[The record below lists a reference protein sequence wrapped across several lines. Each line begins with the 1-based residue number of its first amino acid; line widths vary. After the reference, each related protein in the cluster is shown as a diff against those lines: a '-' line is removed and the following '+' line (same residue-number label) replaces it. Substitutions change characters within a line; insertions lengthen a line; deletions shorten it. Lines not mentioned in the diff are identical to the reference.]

1 MQSKLRNNELISIDL
16 LTIILPFTQILKS
29 SNFAGPFKLSALETL
44 QTFMKSN
51 LFISPSSNN
60 LNLSITDLEHQ
71 EHVLHS
77 AISEMVEVVST
88 CKFIQ
93 TDNQGDELVQLQI
106 LKTLYFTVLYIPKFV
121 LFDCCWRTLQFFLKT
136 LSSTGK
142 RSIYIRSQ
150 LTLYFSWCALIFD
163 PSITRARGDPAQSSC
178 NAPSAF
184 FPRLSQRA
192 VSIDCGAEINPAR
205 QFPFI
210 FVTPC

>member
-1 MQSKLRNNELISIDL
+1 
-16 LTIILPFTQILKS
+16 
-29 SNFAGPFKLSALETL
+29 
-44 QTFMKSN
+44 MKSN

-142 RSIYIRSQ
+142 RLYNSICSN
-150 LTLYFSWCALIFD
+150 LTFFSSWCPLIFN
-163 PSITRARGDPAQSSC
+163 PSITRTRGDPTQSSS
-178 NAPSAF
+178 NAPSTF
-184 FPRLSQRA
+184 FPRSSQRA
-192 VSIDCGAEINPAR
+192 VSIDS
-205 QFPFI
+205 
-210 FVTPC
+210 